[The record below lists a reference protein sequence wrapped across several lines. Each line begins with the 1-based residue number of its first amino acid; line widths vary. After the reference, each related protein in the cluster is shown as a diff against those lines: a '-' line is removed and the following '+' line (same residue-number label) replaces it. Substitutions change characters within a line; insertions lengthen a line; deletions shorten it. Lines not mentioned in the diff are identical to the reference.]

1 MHKPHP
7 TAYYPVRLVILAA
20 LAVTGGFIAMVGS
33 TGLTQTN
40 KNLCELWRA
49 LPVLPAY
56 EKCEFQELLVYLWF
70 FVALLGA
77 GYIFFE
83 IYRWIDGFT
92 KRSARLLAHS
102 ILVIFFVA
110 GSAVSIALL
119 IADFR
124 KPSTPVVTAANSGS
138 QPAAPALAPIPPAA
152 PSAPKT
158 TPLDTGPIAWNFNS
172 GTGDAE
178 SRANSLFRTASGG
191 SGFWVVGYQIA
202 GTNLTDEQL
211 TDINAYVI
219 PKNTG
224 EKITLQFELK
234 DGRLIAT
241 TDTRGIPP
249 HDPDRSDVPFVLRGN
264 LPIPNDGRSLPAL
277 RVDEYL
283 GMYGGFKFV
292 FGYSGGKPLEYD
304 FPYSDVKSLLE
315 SAQAEVAKAN
325 VQPLEIVPKDKATS
339 HQSAEPA
346 AAPKEEK
353 KLIGSATL
361 LFNAEDNT
369 LIVLKSD
376 GIKSVAVEPI
386 SDLTIIPKSYV
397 VTFIFYPNQGP
408 FDVRIDG
415 DTGNTVNPPGLF
427 YSIAQNEDKF
437 VTVNVTRSILTQA
450 RTHQT
455 WFRFYRKDQ

>member
-241 TDTRGIPP
+241 TDTRGIP
-249 HDPDRSDVPFVLRGN
+249 HMIQTEAMF
-264 LPIPNDGRSLPAL
+264 
-277 RVDEYL
+277 
-283 GMYGGFKFV
+283 
-292 FGYSGGKPLEYD
+292 
-304 FPYSDVKSLLE
+304 
-315 SAQAEVAKAN
+315 
-325 VQPLEIVPKDKATS
+325 
-339 HQSAEPA
+339 
-346 AAPKEEK
+346 
-353 KLIGSATL
+353 L
-361 LFNAEDNT
+361 LFYAET
-369 LIVLKSD
+369 FRYRMM
-376 GIKSVAVEPI
+376 VAHCLL
-386 SDLTIIPKSYV
+386 SGLT
-397 VTFIFYPNQGP
+397 
-408 FDVRIDG
+408 
-415 DTGNTVNPPGLF
+415 
-427 YSIAQNEDKF
+427 SI
-437 VTVNVTRSILTQA
+437 
-450 RTHQT
+450 
-455 WFRFYRKDQ
+455 